1 MVGINIDDMIVGG
14 IYQLNIKTIG
24 FVDEVPSYGEDKMVL
39 VRQGAKLV
47 LVKKLKVKEHRVNNY
62 EEWTGRFLEGSR
74 LVTIVFL
81 ADNKGFVSKLDKI
94 L

>member
-1 MVGINIDDMIVGG
+1 MAGINTADMIVGG

-39 VRQGAKLV
+39 VRQGANLV
-47 LVKKLKVKEHRVNNY
+47 LVKDLKVKEKRINNY
-62 EEWTGRFLEGSR
+62 EEWTGRFLDGSR

-81 ADNKGFVSKLDKI
+81 ADNKGFVSKIDNI